1 MGLGYHNSRLSVQTF
16 DIQARRDMAVDTS
29 KGHPAMD
36 YAEHNRTYLGF
47 LRGSV
52 VLIVLVVFILLGML
66 VALT

>member
-1 MGLGYHNSRLSVQTF
+1 
-16 DIQARRDMAVDTS
+16 
-29 KGHPAMD
+29 MD

-52 VLIVLVVFILLGML
+52 MLIVLVVCILLGML